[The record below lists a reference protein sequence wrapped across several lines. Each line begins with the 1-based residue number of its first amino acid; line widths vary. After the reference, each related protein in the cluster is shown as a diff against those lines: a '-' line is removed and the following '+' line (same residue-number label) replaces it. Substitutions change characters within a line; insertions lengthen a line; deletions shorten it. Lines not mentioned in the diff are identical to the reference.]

1 MNASDALLASGGLLV
16 AKGPLDALDIISL
29 VCLGLGA
36 LLSLA
41 AGVGLMRFSDV
52 LMRMHA
58 QTKPQIA
65 GLMFLLIGLA
75 VQQTHLPTILFLI
88 PIMFFQMLT
97 TPAGATMLARA
108 GYRSRQF
115 DNVPLY
121 VDELA
126 AAVESAQRRTDD
138 ELTRAHAVRTGQPER
153 EPAPEHEGLGHG
165 EK

>member
-1 MNASDALLASGGLLV
+1 MSASDPLLASGGLLSE
-16 AKGPLDALDIISL
+16 GPLEILDVISL

-121 VDELA
+121 ADELA

>member
-1 MNASDALLASGGLLV
+1 MSASDTLLASGGLLSETS
-16 AKGPLDALDIISL
+16 LDALDVISL
-29 VCLGLGA
+29 VCLALGA

-65 GLMFLLIGLA
+65 GLMFLLIGLG

-138 ELTRAHAVRTGQPER
+138 ELTRAHAVRTGQPEQ